1 MRLAWLLGAS
11 VAFASWLLAAPAMAR
26 GDAPVVVAYVA
37 PAECASLDA
46 FQVLVATEIARRPGS
61 ERTWRW
67 SVRVREMQGVYE
79 GTVTSEDVERTVL
92 SASCDDVTAA
102 LARVIADGEAELPP
116 LPAPPV
122 APCTPPAT
130 PPPPSP
136 PPAPP
141 PPPPPPEQPIVVT
154 AVPPPR
160 EPTDEDTR
168 SPSRAE
174 WRLGGRADI
183 NNHGFNATAY
193 GAPTGSAAVTGALAT
208 LSLEVPGGF
217 RKLEFELGVGRLG
230 STGNSPLTYTVVDTQ
245 TCLVDVPLGA
255 SGFSALGCLRLAGAA
270 FSAPFVLD
278 GVTTPQGGGALW
290 VGAGA
295 RLRWQTRVGLFV
307 EASLTGMYGTV
318 SAGES
323 ITPGWLDAGIG
334 AGFRL

>member
-1 MRLAWLLGAS
+1 MRLPWLLGAS
-11 VAFASWLLAAPAMAR
+11 IAFASWLFAAPAMAH

-46 FQVLVATEIARRPGS
+46 FQVLVATEIARRPAAD
-61 ERTWRW
+61 RTWRW
-67 SVRVREMQGVYE
+67 SVRVRELQGVYE
-79 GTVTSEDVERTVL
+79 GTVTSEDVERTV
-92 SASCDDVTAA
+92 SSESCDEVTAA
-102 LARVIADGEAELPP
+102 LARVIAGRRGGLTPLPP
-116 LPAPPV
+116 PPS
-122 APCTPPAT
+122 APCTPPVAS
-130 PPPPSP
+130 PPPPPP

-141 PPPPPPEQPIVVT
+141 PPPPEPPIVVT
-154 AVPPPR
+154 AAPPPP
-160 EPTDEDTR
+160 EPADKDTR

-174 WRLGGRADI
+174 WRLGGRADV
-183 NNHGFNATAY
+183 NDHGFNSTAY

-230 STGNSPLTYTVVDTQ
+230 STGNSPMTYTVVDTQ
-245 TCLVDVPLGA
+245 TCLVDVPLGT

-278 GVTTPQGGGALW
+278 GVVTPQGGGALW

-295 RLRWQTRVGLFV
+295 RLRWQARMGLFV

-318 SAGES
+318 SAGEAIS
-323 ITPGWLDAGIG
+323 PGWVDAGFG